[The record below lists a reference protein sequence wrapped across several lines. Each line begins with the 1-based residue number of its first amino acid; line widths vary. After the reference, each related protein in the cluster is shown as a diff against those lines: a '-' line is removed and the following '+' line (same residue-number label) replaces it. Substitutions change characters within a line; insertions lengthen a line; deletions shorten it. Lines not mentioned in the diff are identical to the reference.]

1 MYSLFDMYSDEFD
14 KIDVEPQLMKNEK
27 DTEFVKLIREER
39 ERTLSPYALKSSLSI
54 VIGIEEE

>member
-39 ERTLSPYALKSSLSI
+39 ERTLSPYA
-54 VIGIEEE
+54 